1 MKLRLF
7 FDEKIGSGA
16 KASVIEKLG
25 PESHKPLIKKFKR
38 KKVCAK
44 FKDNIC
50 AVYLAEMLPLSFGNY
65 GDNCLFCVVN
75 AFRIYARLKPWREKK
90 LKQS

>member
-1 MKLRLF
+1 METYCVAYVRKVSEKRMQIRYWNIEPVKLRLF
-7 FDEKIGSGA
+7 FDYKIGSGA
-16 KASVIEKLG
+16 KASVIEKLD

-50 AVYLAEMLPLSFGNY
+50 AVYLAEMLPLSFGN
-65 GDNCLFCVVN
+65 
-75 AFRIYARLKPWREKK
+75 
-90 LKQS
+90 

>member
-1 MKLRLF
+1 MRKILQTKIQVSEKMMQIRYWNIEPVKLRLF
-7 FDEKIGSGA
+7 FDDKIGSGS
-16 KASVIEKLG
+16 KASVIEELA

-50 AVYLAEMLPLSFGNY
+50 AVYLAEMLPLSFGN
-65 GDNCLFCVVN
+65 
-75 AFRIYARLKPWREKK
+75 
-90 LKQS
+90 